1 MTNIQEKLDRYW
13 DGESTLEEEKS
24 LKEYFLSE
32 NVLEEHLIFKDLFVY
47 YKDAAEN
54 SFAGD
59 LEIPAKLKKSSKINV
74 VTITRR
80 IISVAA
86 IFTLFVASVFI
97 IRNEMT
103 KSKQQSYTYE
113 IEDPDEALEVTLKAL
128 ALVSGKLDQGTNT
141 MLNGIQNIEKADII
155 R

>member
-1 MTNIQEKLDRYW
+1 MSNIQQILDRYW

-32 NVLEEHLIFKDLFVY
+32 NVHEDHLIFKDLFVY

-54 SFAGD
+54 SFAGE
-59 LEIPAKLKKSSKINV
+59 LEVPAKLKKSSKIKV

-80 IISVAA
+80 LISVAA
-86 IFTLFVASVFI
+86 IFTLFIASVFI

-113 IEDPDEALEVTLKAL
+113 IEDPEEALEVTLRAL
-128 ALVSGKLDQGTNT
+128 ALVSGKLDKGANT
-141 MLNGIQNIEKADII
+141 MLNGMQNIEKADII